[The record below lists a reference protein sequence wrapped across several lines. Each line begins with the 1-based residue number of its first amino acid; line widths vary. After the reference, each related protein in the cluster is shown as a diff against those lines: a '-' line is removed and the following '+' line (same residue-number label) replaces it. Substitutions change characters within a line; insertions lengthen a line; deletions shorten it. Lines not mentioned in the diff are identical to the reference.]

1 MAIQVETSKRA
12 VEDPKPSLLKRKS
25 QLAKYKKEL
34 SARSLM
40 LPFSI
45 WLIVLYVFVGNAC
58 YNVAYD
64 VASYLVTSMDQYE
77 CFHVDAIGKTIV
89 PSFAQFSMVNAL
101 LFCLYPLTGWL
112 ADTVIGYDTTVN
124 GSLWLCWIGMVLQC
138 VNYAMQ
144 YSMGECSVPIAFKY
158 ALSLTTFLLISTGST
173 GLYTVLPAYG
183 MAQLVD
189 LPTATIRAFIHWYVM
204 AIFLASLLGLGLISV
219 KWSLL
224 TCSCAVVFSSVAL
237 CLHGCFYG
245 SKFEKVGTQA
255 KNPYRT
261 IFSVIKYV
269 STHGTMGKRSAFT
282 YWEDNAPSRIDLS
295 MIKYGGPF
303 EENDVEDVKRFGRI
317 LWLILCTAG
326 FYICYYATVYNAT
339 AFVSES
345 SVINYQYGV
354 LDNVIIVII
363 PALELIIIP
372 CWPKLEYFL
381 LSPLKGIGFSYVLN
395 TLSVLAMFVIEIFY
409 PGYSIEKSFLFNIPF
424 FFSGLVHGFSFV
436 YNFQFVCSQAPS
448 NMRGMLLGIF
458 WFFHA
463 VFVNIGCFTFQLNRY
478 LCAKWIFLLLLIISS
493 LGLVVFILAV
503 RWYKKTRYQ
512 AVYDPYNTI
521 SEIYSK

>member
-1 MAIQVETSKRA
+1 M
-12 VEDPKPSLLKRKS
+12 
-25 QLAKYKKEL
+25 
-34 SARSLM
+34 
-40 LPFSI
+40 
-45 WLIVLYVFVGNAC
+45 GNAC

-64 VASYLVTSMDQYE
+64 VASYLVTSMDQYD
-77 CFHVDAIGKTIV
+77 CFHVDAVGKTIV

-101 LFCLYPLTGWL
+101 LFCVYPLIGWL
-112 ADTVIGYDTTVN
+112 ADTIIGYDTTVN
-124 GSLWLCWIGMVLQC
+124 VSLWLCWLGMVLQC
-138 VNYAMQ
+138 ANYAMQ
-144 YSMGECSVPIAFKY
+144 YSMGECSVPITFKY
-158 ALSLTTFLLISTGST
+158 ALSLTTFLFISTGST

-189 LPTATIRAFIHWYVM
+189 LPTATVRAFIHWYVM
-204 AIFLASLLGLGLISV
+204 AIFLSSLLGLGLFSL

-224 TCSCAVVFSSVAL
+224 TCGCAVVFSSVAL

-245 SKFEKVGTQA
+245 SKFEKIGTQA

-269 STHGTMGKRSAFT
+269 STHGRMGKRSAFS
-282 YWEDNAPSRIDLS
+282 YWEDSAPSRFDLS
-295 MIKYGGPF
+295 IIKYGGPF

-317 LWLILCTAG
+317 LCLILCTAG

-345 SVINYQYGV
+345 SVNYQYGV
-354 LDNVIIVII
+354 LDNVIVVII

-395 TLSVLAMFVIEIFY
+395 TLSVLAMFIIEMVY
-409 PGYSIEKSFLFNIPF
+409 PNGADSIEKMLLFNIPF

-436 YNFQFVCSQAPS
+436 YNIQFVCSQAPS

-463 VFVNIGCFTFQLNRY
+463 VFVNIGCFAFLLPIN
-478 LCAKWIFLLLLIISS
+478 AKWTFLLLLIVSCI
-493 LGLVVFILAV
+493 GLVAFTVAA

-512 AVYDPYNTI
+512 AIYDLYNKI